1 MQPGRPR
8 PRHST
13 VVGWAALGVGATLLG
28 GADLVARLVAPPG
41 GGRDTFGLRLA
52 GVRDL
57 ALGVALLR
65 TRNRNTASR
74 QALEQAVAMV
84 QVGDT
89 ATALWM
95 WSRGRLNRVTLVLV
109 AGGAAATAVALA
121 ATHRHRPASY
131 ASPRAR

>member
-8 PRHST
+8 PGHST
-13 VVGWAALGVGATLLG
+13 VVGWAALGVGATLFG
-28 GADLVARLVAPPG
+28 AADLVARLVAPPG

-65 TRNRNTASR
+65 ASNRNATSR
-74 QALEQAVAMV
+74 QALEQTVAMV

-109 AGGAAATAVALA
+109 VGGAAATAIALA
-121 ATHRHRPASY
+121 PNRGHRPTS
-131 ASPRAR
+131 